1 MSSQGAFFI
10 LDIVQSSGR
19 QGNNSQK
26 LECAYGTMSLTRLIM
41 PSTVASIFVKYNGDN
56 VKIVSALFVM
66 LLLTFNA
73 NADDLD
79 DGIGI
84 DNPIDDGL
92 DLDKNINFIK
102 RSAIA
107 KSKSKSGQ
115 SNSSQSGG
123 CDGTGNIKI
132 GAGSNLKGAT
142 IVNLSNNKGTSSVCT
157 K

>member
-1 MSSQGAFFI
+1 
-10 LDIVQSSGR
+10 
-19 QGNNSQK
+19 
-26 LECAYGTMSLTRLIM
+26 
-41 PSTVASIFVKYNGDN
+41 
-56 VKIVSALFVM
+56 M

-79 DGIGI
+79 DGIEL
-84 DNPIDDGL
+84 DNPIDDSL

-107 KSKSKSGQ
+107 KSKSKSGGN
-115 SNSSQSGG
+115 NSSQSESGG